1 MTVSL
6 KHAFVSSIPD
16 GADTSVVRPSN
27 WNAEHTLTGTINTL
41 MGFDATG
48 ASQAV
53 TVGSGLTYS
62 GGSLTAT
69 GGGTGTVTSVSG
81 TGTVN
86 GITLTGTVTSSGSLT
101 LGGTLSNVSLTTQVT
116 GTLPVANGGTGVTAS
131 TGANSVV
138 LRDANVNTT
147 VNYLYE
153 GYSNVA
159 AAGTTTTL
167 TASSAF
173 SYVIT
178 GSGGQTFKLPDATT
192 LTVGATYNFNNN
204 QSSGTIVVQNN
215 SSTTVATIQSG
226 GYVNLTLLTNSIAAG
241 TWDTHYSAPSNV
253 SWSTNTF
260 SYPGSITSATWNGS
274 VISGLYGGTGVN
286 NGSNTITLG
295 GNFTTSGAF
304 TTTLTVTGNTNVTLP
319 TSGTLVNT
327 AVTTLS
333 SLVSIGT
340 ITTGVWNGT
349 AVGVGYGG
357 TGLTATPTNGQ
368 IDIGNGTGFTRT
380 TLTNGT
386 GISVTNTSGS
396 ITIANTGV
404 TSYPGAGIP
413 NSTGSA
419 WGTSYT
425 TTGSGTVVALA
436 TSPTLVT
443 PLLGTPTSGTLTNC
457 TGLPIST
464 GVSGLGTG
472 VATFLATPSSANL
485 ASALTDETGSGA
497 AVFATSPTLVTP
509 TLGAATATSVNKV
522 TITAPA
528 SSSTLTVAD
537 GKTLTA
543 SNSITLAGTDSTTMT
558 FPGASANIGYLEVPA
573 NAQSTNYTLV
583 LADSGKAIDHPST
596 DNNARTFT
604 IPANASVAYAVG
616 TVISFSNMA
625 AAALTIAITTD
636 TLYWAGTGTT
646 GSRTL
651 AQYGVAT
658 ARKLTST
665 TWLISGVG
673 LT

>member
-27 WNAEHTLTGTINTL
+27 WNAEHTLTGTVNTL

-138 LRDANVNTT
+138 LRDANANAT
-147 VNYLYE
+147 VNYLYS
-153 GYSNVA
+153 GYSNTA

-167 TASSAF
+167 TVGSVF
-173 SYVIT
+173 SYVVT

-192 LTVGATYNFNNN
+192 LSVGATYTFNNN

-215 SSTTVATIQSG
+215 SATTVATIQSG
-226 GYVNLTLLTNSIAAG
+226 GVVNITLLTNSIAAG
-241 TWDTHYSAPSNV
+241 TWDTHYFAPSNV

-368 IDIGNGTGFTRT
+368 LAIGNGTGYTLA

-425 TTGSGTVVALA
+425 TTGSGTVLALA
-436 TSPTLVT
+436 TSPSFT
-443 PLLGTPTSGTLTNC
+443 
-457 TGLPIST
+457 
-464 GVSGLGTG
+464 
-472 VATFLATPSSANL
+472 
-485 ASALTDETGSGA
+485 
-497 AVFATSPTLVTP
+497 TP
-509 TLGAATATSVNKV
+509 TLGVASATTINKV
-522 TITAPA
+522 TLTAPA
-528 SSSTLTVAD
+528 TGSTLTIAD

-543 SNSITLAGTDSTTMT
+543 SNSLTLAGTDSTTMT
-558 FPGASANIGYLEVPA
+558 FPSTSATVAGLGISQTFTGTQTLSGSSSVIAAVITNAAEPTTVSATAATGTIALYPSTQSILYYTTNASANWTVNLTFSAGTTLNTAMSTGQTMTVTFWVTQGSTAYYNSTVQVDGTTTNVTTKWQGGAPTA
-573 NAQSTNYTLV
+573 GNASGIDVYTYSITKTGSATFTV
-583 LADSGKAIDHPST
+583 LASQTQFK
-596 DNNARTFT
+596 
-604 IPANASVAYAVG
+604 
-616 TVISFSNMA
+616 
-625 AAALTIAITTD
+625 
-636 TLYWAGTGTT
+636 
-646 GSRTL
+646 
-651 AQYGVAT
+651 
-658 ARKLTST
+658 
-665 TWLISGVG
+665 
-673 LT
+673 